1 MSAYRSERVPARGSR
16 ILPLLPIAIF
26 SLAAA
31 ILFSKWA
38 DIPDR
43 WPIHWGASG
52 QPDQWSVKSG
62 VAVFLPL
69 GVGFAVCCFLELVA
83 FIVRATNRMRHELEE
98 GTAAAIGGLITDLVR
113 LLEAAIA
120 IVFAY
125 VSVILPLFSPA
136 NPVRIVGIMIGAIL
150 AGIAAGMFRI
160 WYGVRNLK
168 RAGHR
173 GLEGYNGII
182 YKNENDQRLWVPKMA
197 GLGYTLNFAN
207 RWAWPIL
214 LLIAGIPILFILF
227 ILIRMDF

>member
-1 MSAYRSERVPARGSR
+1 MSAYRSERVPARGS
-16 ILPLLPIAIF
+16 LVLKLLPIGIF
-26 SLAAA
+26 SLAAV
-31 ILFSKWA
+31 ILALKWA

-62 VAVFLPL
+62 VGVFLPL
-69 GVGFAVCCFLELVA
+69 AGGVAACCFLELVA
-83 FIVRATNRMRHELEE
+83 LIVRATTRRRHELEE
-98 GTAAAIGGLITDLVR
+98 ETATAIGWLITDLVR
-113 LLEAAIA
+113 MLETAIA

-125 VSVILPLFSPA
+125 ISVTLPLFSPA
-136 NPVRIVGIMIGAIL
+136 NPVRLVGIMIGAIS

-168 RAGHR
+168 RDGHK

-214 LLIAGIPILFILF
+214 LLIAGIPIIFIVL
-227 ILIRMDF
+227 ILIRIQ